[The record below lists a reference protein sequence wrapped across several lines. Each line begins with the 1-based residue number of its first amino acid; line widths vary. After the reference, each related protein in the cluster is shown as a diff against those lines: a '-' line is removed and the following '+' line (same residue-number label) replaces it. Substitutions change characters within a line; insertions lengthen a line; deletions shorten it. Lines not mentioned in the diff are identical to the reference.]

1 MSKSENTLTSASRY
15 AIYIDQLGNLR
26 AIQVGQT
33 ETEESLQYHFRG
45 TVGYNQRIIGFF
57 CGNDAQNIKLLEKSA
72 KYDQL
77 IKDLG
82 VEMRDPNGTVWDEC
96 KRLQKENKQLEWDLT
111 ACRCALVKIRDNIS
125 TIDPSTI
132 ADITLKVINHQ

>member
-57 CGNDAQNIKLLEKSA
+57 GGNDAQNIKLLEKSA

-96 KRLQKENKQLEWDLT
+96 KRLQKENDKLLH
-111 ACRCALVKIRDNIS
+111 CLRLIRDNPDQGGYWCAEQAAWALNLL
-125 TIDPSTI
+125 TTNDNT
-132 ADITLKVINHQ
+132 